1 MSAHVARDFKLRTIH
16 SQRFSPA
23 VVLCKYTTALSFLNV
38 TDCVVSND
46 MSGAGEQGLEEQSK
60 GKNGTGITRR

>member
-1 MSAHVARDFKLRTIH
+1 MLTAVSMSAHVARDFKLRTIH
-16 SQRFSPA
+16 SQ
-23 VVLCKYTTALSFLNV
+23 
-38 TDCVVSND
+38 SND